1 MSDKKL
7 ISLSFDD
14 GPNLTGSVMNDM
26 LDVLE
31 KHGVPGSFF
40 LIGNKINDEN
50 APVIRRAMALGC
62 DIENHSWSHPD
73 AVKEGLSKA
82 QLEEE
87 FLRAEEAIFKVTG
100 RHTEFYRPPYI
111 SVNDLMYQAVPRPFI
126 CGHAC
131 QDWIPEYSADTLLEK
146 MLSGT
151 QDGVI
156 YLLHCG
162 ESNLHS
168 VETVSR
174 AIPILKSQGY
184 DFVTVPQLFKR
195 KGIQPVHGK
204 LWTVVE

>member
-1 MSDKKL
+1 ML
-7 ISLSFDD
+7 ISLTFDD
-14 GPNLTGSVMNDM
+14 GPNTVTTPQV
-26 LDVLE
+26 LDILE
-31 KHGVPGSFF
+31 EEGIVASFF
-40 LIGNKINDEN
+40 LIADNITPES
-50 APVIRRAMALGC
+50 AEVVRRARAMGC

-82 QLEEE
+82 QIEEE

-111 SVNDLMYQAVPRPFI
+111 SVNYFMNQAVPRPFI

-131 QDWIPEYSADTLLEK
+131 EDWITEYSADILLEK

-168 VETVSR
+168 VETVAR
-174 AIPILKSQGY
+174 AIPLLKSQGY
-184 DFVTVPQLFKR
+184 DFVTVPELFRR
-195 KGIQPVHGK
+195 KGVIPAQGK
-204 LWTVVE
+204 LWTVVD